1 MQVIATKSIHII
13 IQEMMNLFH
22 GNKFSPWEDFFVNPF
37 GSYVISPNQLEYNIK
52 LRPTGMIGSDFFQT
66 VSTLSLLLIHKSSSI
81 PVYSVYQ
88 VSFSPSTGDFFA
100 HKPGWMVLFVFYQ
113 LYKLLLGLFVLG
125 FSIFN
130 MHFGHLL

>member
-88 VSFSPSTGDFFA
+88 VSFSPSTGDVSPINLA
-100 HKPGWMVLFVFYQ
+100 GWCCLSSIN
-113 LYKLLLGLFVLG
+113 LFVLG

-130 MHFGHLL
+130 MHFGHLLT